1 MSSLG
6 WVGSFR
12 DHISLTR
19 SGSFRP
25 VAAGGLQLDVQR
37 GDAEGLDLL
46 GDVLRGQHGGVWD
59 DSSLSAFTFMPP
71 VTRHSVSRPE
81 SRVELIH

>member
-1 MSSLG
+1 MSSLCCL
-6 WVGSFR
+6 GSFR
-12 DHISLTR
+12 DHTSLTR

-46 GDVLRGQHGGVWD
+46 GDVLRGQHGGVGGR
-59 DSSLSAFTFMPP
+59 LVP
-71 VTRHSVSRPE
+71 VGLHLHASGHAAQR
-81 SRVELIH
+81 LAA